1 MEQQSIR
8 GYRFSVF
15 DLDIARRRLGRG
27 DVATLPLSGRAFD
40 VLAYLLEHRQRL
52 VSKREL
58 LDAVWPRMFVEENN
72 LTQAVSALRRVLED
86 SKDAPRF
93 ILTVAGRG
101 YQFVGDARPY
111 GDSPSRE
118 ESAAAA
124 PSRLPASI
132 GVLPFKPLLSGA
144 RDEAIEAGVAEL
156 LITRLSALPGTVV
169 RPLSSVRRFAA
180 ADQDPLQAGH
190 ELGVAAVVE
199 GHVQVRETEVRLTAR
214 LLDVASG
221 AALWSGSYTERRG
234 DFFAVQDALATQLV
248 NSLADE
254 IPTETRRRLV
264 AHSTS
269 DTDAWQLYAN
279 GRYQLQ
285 RRSPEGLVR
294 ARAYFEAAAKRDPG
308 FALAITGL
316 SEAWALAATFCV
328 VPSAQASEEARK
340 AARRALEI
348 EPQLPEA
355 LVALGHVMTQHD
367 HDFEGGRSL
376 YLRAL
381 TLAPDAAWTYAFLA
395 LNAAQSVSTDK
406 ALAYISRA
414 QAIEPAAMPFMAM
427 SGFFLY
433 FARQFDRASRLLASL
448 VESAPDAIMPRQF
461 LSRVLLAQGRAAEV
475 IPLLEGRN
483 DSAPGSYSNLARAY
497 ALTGDVDA
505 ARAEIDRVGA
515 LGAEGFGVGFD
526 QALVHLAFGE
536 HAAALT
542 ALERAV
548 EDRSQ
553 MIGYLNVEPALDPL
567 RHEPRFRAVAQH
579 IGLG

>member
-8 GYRFSVF
+8 GYRFSGF

-58 LDAVWPRMFVEENN
+58 LDAVWPRMCVEENN
-72 LTQAVSALRRVLED
+72 LTQAVSALRRILED

-111 GDSPSRE
+111 GDAPSVP
-118 ESAAAA
+118 AAVAVA

-144 RDEAIEAGVAEL
+144 RDEAIEVGVAEL

-169 RPLSSVRRFAA
+169 RPLSSVRRFAE
-180 ADQDPLQAGH
+180 ADQDPLQAGR

-199 GHVQVRETEVRLTAR
+199 GYVQVREAEVRLTAR
-214 LLDVASG
+214 LLDVATG
-221 AALWSGSYTERRG
+221 TALWSGSYTERRG

-254 IPTETRRRLV
+254 IPLEARRRLV

-285 RRSPEGLVR
+285 RRDPAGLLR
-294 ARAYFEAAAKRDPG
+294 ARTYFEAAAARDPG

-316 SEAWALAATFCV
+316 SEAWALAGTFCI
-328 VPSAQASEEARK
+328 VPTGPAMEEARK
-340 AARRALEI
+340 AARRALDI

-367 HDFEGGRSL
+367 RDFAAARSL
-376 YLRAL
+376 YLQAL
-381 TLAPDAAWTYAFLA
+381 ALAPDAAWTHAFLA
-395 LNAAQSVSTDK
+395 LNAAQSLSISK
-406 ALAYISRA
+406 AIDYIERA
-414 QAIEPAAMPFMAM
+414 QAIEPAAIPFMALN
-427 SGFFLY
+427 GFFRY
-433 FARQFDRASRLLASL
+433 FARQFDLAGRQL
-448 VESAPDAIMPRQF
+448 QGVLETAPDAVMPRQF
-461 LSRVLLAQGRAAEV
+461 LARVLLAQGRATEV
-475 IPLLEGRN
+475 VQLLEGHN
-483 DSAPGSYSNLARAY
+483 VSSPGSYSSLARAY
-497 ALTGDVDA
+497 ALTGDVEA
-505 ARAEIDRVGA
+505 ARAEIARVEA
-515 LGAEGFGVGFD
+515 LGAAGFGVGFD
-526 QALVHLAFGE
+526 LALVHLALGE

-542 ALERAV
+542 ALERGV
-548 EDRSQ
+548 DDRSQ
-553 MIGYLNVEPALDPL
+553 MMGYLNVEPALDPL
-567 RHEPRFRAVAQH
+567 RHEPRFRAIAQR